1 MSEPVN
7 QSEVARLRKQYEEE
21 YLAAQRGLSGFS
33 VGTTRHQFI
42 TKKMEQMEHCHT
54 QLAKL
59 VGEREATRMVSETVK
74 DL

>member
-1 MSEPVN
+1 MSEPGN

-21 YLAAQRGLSGFS
+21 YLAAQRGMSGFA
-33 VGTTRHQFI
+33 VGSSRHQFI
-42 TKKMEQMEHCHT
+42 TKKMEQMERCHT

-59 VGEREATRMVSETVK
+59 VGEREATRLVSETVK

>member
-21 YLAAQRGLSGFS
+21 YLAAQRGLSGLA
-33 VGTTRHQFI
+33 VGSSRHQFI
-42 TKKMEQMEHCHT
+42 TKKMEQMERCHT

-59 VGEREATRMVSETVK
+59 VGGREATRMVSETVK